1 MVLFPHKGGRRQASR
16 FANAGAVSVGFYEEG
31 VTSGTCVATEYSAD
45 GRGRHRG
52 RLVSC
57 LAGDFTQLRL
67 AELHLG
73 TERMRCR
80 CATSTVAGTAQAPG
94 SDRTFA
100 MDEHPTNTVGS
111 DSATGV
117 RTSTEGALLAESAV
131 GVTEFVCGPLGGNGR
146 RAVPERLCKRA
157 PPAGRLGHPVDE
169 RVQIG
174 VGGGPRGGPGE
185 TGDTRVLIVDDSRL
199 YREYLAGVIAAH
211 GVVNPGVAW
220 DLPSLI
226 TAIENM
232 KPRVIL
238 FNMATRD
245 NAMLLR
251 QALKLSPTMRVIV
264 LGMSEDDESEIVA
277 CAEAGVAGY
286 HLRTESL
293 GDLLILI
300 QKVAAGE
307 SLCSPRISAILLR
320 RLSALASQRQPTEK
334 ELVLTAREAQILKML
349 ELGLSNRDI
358 ADQLCIAVHTVK
370 NHVHSLLTKL
380 GVRTRAQAA
389 ALSRTIRYTED
400 ESRN

>member
-1 MVLFPHKGGRRQASR
+1 MK
-16 FANAGAVSVGFYEEG
+16 
-31 VTSGTCVATEYSAD
+31 D
-45 GRGRHRG
+45 G
-52 RLVSC
+52 
-57 LAGDFTQLRL
+57 
-67 AELHLG
+67 
-73 TERMRCR
+73 
-80 CATSTVAGTAQAPG
+80 GTAQAPG

-100 MDEHPTNTVGS
+100 MNEHPTNTVGS

-146 RAVPERLCKRA
+146 RAVPERLLTSVRRQ
-157 PPAGRLGHPVDE
+157 PVGWDTRLTNGYRSELAGDLAEG
-169 RVQIG
+169 QG
-174 VGGGPRGGPGE
+174 
-185 TGDTRVLIVDDSRL
+185 TLADTRVLIVDDSRL

-245 NAMLLR
+245 NAILLR
-251 QALKLSPTMRVIV
+251 QALKLSPTIRVIV
-264 LGMSEDDESEIVA
+264 LGMSEDDEPEIVA

-380 GVRTRAQAA
+380 GVSTRAQAA